1 MIECEVNSHLR
12 FLAALAV
19 SLDDLVAVDMIDEQ
33 FRRRFMSW
41 NLVIVFCFAKSPHNT
56 LTRDSIVALGIGGYW
71 TV

>member
-1 MIECEVNSHLR
+1 MIVCEVNSHLR

-19 SLDDLVAVDMIDEQ
+19 SLGDFSAVDMIDEQ

-41 NLVIVFCFAKSPHNT
+41 NLVIVFCFAKFPHDT
-56 LTRDSIVALGIGGYW
+56 LTRDSIVALGIGAYW